1 MSYRWLLLL
10 CLLLPLGAL
19 AASVQASL
27 DRNDVHLGETV
38 TLNLR
43 IDGSMNAN
51 TPDLSA
57 LDNDF
62 EVLGSSTN
70 STLTVMNGRPSAE
83 LMIGIALRPKHV
95 GDLQIPS
102 LSVAGSQTAPLIL
115 HVGPPDNASASTDTH
130 KDVFIETAASPDH
143 VYAGQQLLYTV
154 RLFFDVNLNSGTL
167 PDPHPDGTDVRKLG
181 GDANYQTVRNGRRYQ
196 VIERR
201 YAMTPQH
208 AGALTIPS
216 IEFQGEAVDPAN
228 PNDPGSFFGQGG
240 LFGNTSPVTADSSP
254 VTLNVQAA
262 PADWGS
268 TTWLPARALTLKLE
282 GLPGDDKAQVGQP
295 INLRMSIDAIGLP
308 ADALP
313 QLSLSTIDGA
323 TVYPD
328 QSTDTTHD
336 DGQWLNGHRQ
346 RGFAIFPQRAGP
358 LTIPA
363 ISLTWFN
370 VQTGQKQV
378 ATVPAHTLTVSPAAN
393 GAQVAS
399 ASTAPSTAPAATPAA
414 SGAVGTAANGNAT
427 SSPAMSSTPW
437 RWIAIG
443 SIGLWVLSA
452 IAFWL
457 WRRRKP
463 VPSTESTSRHAASA
477 SDSVRS
483 SRHAFMDAARG
494 KDRATQARRLL
505 AWARSERPGLQ
516 NLGQLSEAL
525 ASEQQRAAID
535 QLQRLQYAGA
545 SAEAATDLASVF
557 AQGFAWRQDAESGED
572 SPLPPLYPFKLD

>member
-1 MSYRWLLLL
+1 MSYRWLWLL
-10 CLLLPLGAL
+10 CLLLPFSAA

-38 TLNLR
+38 RLNLR

-51 TPDLSA
+51 TPDVSA

-70 STLTVMNGRPSAE
+70 STLTVVNGRPSAE
-83 LMIGIALRPKHV
+83 LMIGIALRPKHI

-102 LSVAGSQTAPLIL
+102 LTVAGSQTSPLTL
-115 HVGPPDNASASTDTH
+115 HVGPPDSSASTDTH

-154 RLFFDVNLNSGTL
+154 RLFFDVNLNNGTL

-181 GDANYQTVRNGRRYQ
+181 GDTDYEAVRSGRRYH

-201 YAMTPQH
+201 YALIPQR
-208 AGALTIPS
+208 AGSLTIPS
-216 IEFQGEAVDPAN
+216 IEFQGEAVDPTN

-254 VTLNVQAA
+254 ITVNVQPS

-282 GLPGDDKAQVGQP
+282 GLPGDDKAQIGQP
-295 INLRMSIDAIGLP
+295 INLRMSVEAEGLP
-308 ADALP
+308 ADTLP
-313 QLSLSTIDGA
+313 QLSLPAIDGA

-328 QSTDTTHD
+328 QSTDSTHD
-336 DGQWLNGHRQ
+336 DGQWLNGHRE
-346 RGFAIFPQRAGP
+346 RSFAIFPQRAGS

-363 ISLTWFN
+363 VTLTWFN

-378 ATVPAHTLTVSPAAN
+378 ASIPAHTLTVLPAAA
-393 GAQVAS
+393 G
-399 ASTAPSTAPAATPAA
+399 APSTPASAAQAATP
-414 SGAVGTAANGNAT
+414 VT
-427 SSPAMSSTPW
+427 SPAVAGSAAAVPNAGPITSPAGPLTPW
-437 RWIAIG
+437 RWIALG
-443 SIGLWVLSA
+443 SLGLWVLSA
-452 IAFWL
+452 VAFWW
-457 WRRRKP
+457 WRRRRQGP
-463 VPSTESTSRHAASA
+463 ADVPSAKPALHDSA
-477 SDSVRS
+477 RT
-483 SRHAFMDAARG
+483 SRHAFMEAARG
-494 KDRATQARRLL
+494 KDRAAQARRLL

-525 ASEQQRAAID
+525 ASESQRAAID
-535 QLQRLQYAGA
+535 RLQRLQYAGA
-545 SAEAATDLASVF
+545 GADEATDLSAVF
-557 AQGFAWRQDAESGED
+557 AQGFVWRHEEQSDQD

>member
-1 MSYRWLLLL
+1 MSYRWLWLL
-10 CLLLPLGAL
+10 CLLLPFSAA

-38 TLNLR
+38 RLNLR
-43 IDGSMNAN
+43 IDGSMNAD

-70 STLTVMNGRPSAE
+70 STLSVINGRQSAE
-83 LMIGIALRPKHV
+83 LIIGIALRPKHI

-102 LSVAGSQTAPLIL
+102 LTVAGSQTSPLTL
-115 HVGPPDNASASTDTH
+115 HVGPPDSSTDADTH
-130 KDVFIETAASPDH
+130 KDIFIETTASPDH

-154 RLFFDVNLNSGTL
+154 RLFFDVDLNSGSL

-181 GDANYQTVRNGRRYQ
+181 GDTDYESIRNGRRYH

-201 YAMTPQH
+201 YALIPQH
-208 AGALTIPS
+208 AGTLTIPS

-228 PNDPGSFFGQGG
+228 PNDPGSYFGQGG

-254 VTLNVQAA
+254 VTVNVQTA
-262 PADWGS
+262 PADWGT

-282 GLPGDDKAQVGQP
+282 GLPGDDKAQIGQP
-295 INLRMSIDAIGLP
+295 INLHMSVDAQGLP

-313 QLSLSTIDGA
+313 QLSLPAIDGA

-336 DGQWLNGHRQ
+336 DGQWLTGHRE
-346 RGFAIFPQRAGP
+346 RSFAIFPQHAGS
-358 LTIPA
+358 LVIPA

-370 VQTGQKQV
+370 TQTGQKQV
-378 ATVPAHTLTVSPAAN
+378 TTIPAHTLTVLPAAA
-393 GAQVAS
+393 GAPATPSS
-399 ASTAPSTAPAATPAA
+399 AMQAATPVTPPNAA
-414 SGAVGTAANGNAT
+414 SGAVAVPNAGLIPSSAAA
-427 SSPAMSSTPW
+427 SAPW

-443 SIGLWVLSA
+443 SFGLWVLSA
-452 IAFWL
+452 LAFWW
-457 WRRRKP
+457 WRRKSALPEVSSATPAAHDSAR
-463 VPSTESTSRHAASA
+463 TSRHT
-477 SDSVRS
+477 
-483 SRHAFMDAARG
+483 FMEAARG
-494 KDRATQARRLL
+494 KDRAAQARRLL

-516 NLGQLSEAL
+516 NLGQLSGAL
-525 ASEQQRAAID
+525 ASEQQRTAID
-535 QLQRLQYAGA
+535 QLQRLQYAGVGA
-545 SAEAATDLASVF
+545 DEAMDLSAVF
-557 AQGFAWRQDAESGED
+557 AQGFAWRHEDQPDQD

>member
-10 CLLLPLGAL
+10 CLLLSFGAM

-70 STLTVMNGRPSAE
+70 SSLTVINGRPSAE

-102 LSVAGSQTAPLIL
+102 LNVAGSQTSPLTL
-115 HVGPPDNASASTDTH
+115 HVGPPDSSTSADAK
-130 KDVFIETAASPDH
+130 KDIFLETAANPDH
-143 VYAGQQLLYTV
+143 VYVGQQLLYTV
-154 RLFFDVNLNSGTL
+154 RLFFDVNLNSGSL
-167 PDPHPDGTDVRKLG
+167 PDPHPDGVDVRKLG
-181 GDANYQTVRNGRRYQ
+181 GDTDYETVRNGHRYH

-201 YAMTPQH
+201 YAMIPQR
-208 AGALTIPS
+208 AGSLTIPS
-216 IEFQGEAVDPAN
+216 VEFQGEAVDPGNA
-228 PNDPGSFFGQGG
+228 NDPGGFFGQGG

-254 VTLNVQAA
+254 STVNVQAA

-268 TTWLPARALTLKLE
+268 TAWLAARALTLKLE
-282 GLPGDDKAQVGQP
+282 GLPGSDQAQVGQP
-295 INLRMSIDAIGLP
+295 VNLRMSIDAVGVAAESLP
-308 ADALP
+308 D
-313 QLSLSTIDGA
+313 LSLPTIDGA

-328 QSTDTTHD
+328 QSTNTTHD
-336 DGQWLNGHRQ
+336 DGQWLIGHRE
-346 RGFAIFPQRAGP
+346 RSFAIFPQRAGP

-363 ISLTWFN
+363 ITLTWFN

-378 ATVPAHTLTVSPAAN
+378 ATIPEHTLTVLPAAN
-393 GAQVAS
+393 GATTAS
-399 ASTAPSTAPAATPAA
+399 ASSAQPLPSASPAATPSAGALSVGAGAPSSNA
-414 SGAVGTAANGNAT
+414 SSAW
-427 SSPAMSSTPW
+427 W

-443 SIGLWVLSA
+443 SLGLWVLSA
-452 IAFWL
+452 LLFWW
-457 WRRRKP
+457 WRRREP
-463 VPSTESTSRHAASA
+463 VLPSA
-477 SDSVRS
+477 SVANTASSESMRS
-483 SRHAFMDAARG
+483 SRQAFMDAARG
-494 KDRATQARRLL
+494 KDRGTQARHLL
-505 AWARSERPGLQ
+505 AWARSERSDLH
-516 NLGQLSEAL
+516 NLGQLSQAL
-525 ASEQQRAAID
+525 ASAPQRNAID
-535 QLQRLQYAGA
+535 RLQHLQYAGDA
-545 SAEAATDLASVF
+545 ADDATDLAAVF
-557 AQGFAWRQDAESGED
+557 AQGFVWRQETDASQD

>member
-1 MSYRWLLLL
+1 MSYRWLFLL
-10 CLLLPLGAL
+10 CLLLPFSAV

-43 IDGSMNAN
+43 IDGSMNAD

-62 EVLGSSTN
+62 EVLGRSTN
-70 STLTVMNGRPSAE
+70 STLSVVNGRQSAE
-83 LMIGIALRPKHV
+83 LMIGIALRPKHT

-102 LSVAGSQTAPLIL
+102 LTVAGSQTSPLTL
-115 HVGPPDNASASTDTH
+115 HVGPPDNSASADAR
-130 KDVFIETAASPDH
+130 KDVFIETTASPDH

-154 RLFFDVNLNSGTL
+154 RLFFDVDLNSGTL

-181 GDANYQTVRNGRRYQ
+181 NDTDYESIRNGHRYH

-201 YAMTPQH
+201 YALIPQH
-208 AGALTIPS
+208 AGTLTIPS
-216 IEFQGEAVDPAN
+216 IEFQGEAVDPGN

-254 VTLNVQAA
+254 ATVNVQPA

-282 GLPGDDKAQVGQP
+282 GLPGDDKAQIGQP
-295 INLRMSIDAIGLP
+295 INLHMSVDAQGMP

-313 QLSLSTIDGA
+313 QLSLPTIDGA

-336 DGQWLNGHRQ
+336 DGQWLTGHRE
-346 RGFAIFPQRAGP
+346 RSFAIFPQRAGS

-378 ATVPAHTLTVSPAAN
+378 TTIPAHTLTVLPAAAGAPATASSATQAAASPAAT
-393 GAQVAS
+393 S
-399 ASTAPSTAPAATPAA
+399 STAAAPSTGA
-414 SGAVGTAANGNAT
+414 SITSPAT
-427 SSPAMSSTPW
+427 SSSIPW

-443 SIGLWVLSA
+443 SLGLWVLSVV
-452 IAFWL
+452 AFWW

-463 VPSTESTSRHAASA
+463 AQSAIPSTKTAPHDSTRT
-477 SDSVRS
+477 
-483 SRHAFMDAARG
+483 SRHAFMEAARG
-494 KDRATQARRLL
+494 KDRAAQARRLL

-525 ASEQQRAAID
+525 ASDEQRAAID
-535 QLQRLQYAGA
+535 RLQRLQYAGA
-545 SAEAATDLASVF
+545 GAQDMADLSTIF
-557 AQGFAWRQDAESGED
+557 AQGFVWRHEDQTEQD

>member
-1 MSYRWLLLL
+1 MMYRWLLLL
-10 CLLLPLGAL
+10 CLLLPLSAV

-27 DRNDVHLGETV
+27 DRNDAQLGETV

-43 IDGSMNAN
+43 IDGSMNASA
-51 TPDLSA
+51 PDLSA
-57 LDNDF
+57 LSNDF
-62 EVLGSSTN
+62 EVLGTSTN
-70 STLTVMNGRPSAE
+70 STLTVMNGRPTAQ
-83 LMIGIALRPKHV
+83 LIIGIALRPKHI

-102 LSVAGSQTAPLIL
+102 LTVAGGQTAPLTL
-115 HVGPPDNASASTDTH
+115 HVGPPGSSAGTDAR
-130 KDVFIETAASPDH
+130 KDVFIETAANPDH

-167 PDPHPDGTDVRKLG
+167 PDPRPDGTDVRKLG
-181 GDANYQTVRNGRRYQ
+181 GDTDYEAVRNGRRYH

-201 YAMTPQH
+201 YALIPQH
-208 AGALTIPS
+208 AGSLTIPS

-254 VTLNVQAA
+254 VTVNVQAA

-268 TTWLPARALTLKLE
+268 TAWLPARTLTLKLE

-295 INLRMSIDAIGLP
+295 INLRMSIEAVGLP

-313 QLSLSTIDGA
+313 QLSLPTIDGG

-336 DGQWLNGHRQ
+336 DGQWLTGHRE
-346 RGFAIFPQRAGP
+346 RSFAIFPQRSGS

-363 ISLTWFN
+363 ITLTWFN

-378 ATVPAHTLTVSPAAN
+378 VTVPAHTLSVLPAAN
-393 GAQVAS
+393 
-399 ASTAPSTAPAATPAA
+399 TAPATASSVAQAMTPA
-414 SGAVGTAANGNAT
+414 
-427 SSPAMSSTPW
+427 SSPAMASSASTTVTAGAVAAPTVTPMPW
-437 RWIAIG
+437 RWLAIG
-443 SIGLWVLSA
+443 SLGLWILSA
-452 IAFWL
+452 VAFW
-457 WRRRKP
+457 WWRRKP
-463 VPSTESTSRHAASA
+463 ANSPTPTSRSAAP
-477 SDSVRS
+477 DSSRS
-483 SRHAFMDAARG
+483 SRQAFLDVASG
-494 KDRATQARRLL
+494 TDRALQARRLL

-525 ASEQQRAAID
+525 ASQQQRAAID
-535 QLQRLQYAGA
+535 QLQRLQYADM
-545 SAEAATDLASVF
+545 SADSATDLAAAF
-557 AQGFAWRQDAESGED
+557 AQGFLWHSGSESSEQ

>member
-10 CLLLPLGAL
+10 CLLLPLSAV

-43 IDGSMNAN
+43 IDGSMSAN
-51 TPDLSA
+51 TPDLSV

-62 EVLGSSTN
+62 EVLGTSTN

-83 LMIGIALRPKHV
+83 LIIGIALRPKHM

-102 LSVAGSQTAPLIL
+102 LSIAGSQTAPLTL
-115 HVGPPDNASASTDTH
+115 HVGSPDNAASADTR
-130 KDVFIETAASPDH
+130 KDIFIEVAVNPDH
-143 VYAGQQLLYTV
+143 VYVGQQLLYTV
-154 RLFFDVNLNSGTL
+154 RLFFDVNLNSGSL
-167 PDPHPDGTDVRKLG
+167 PDPHPDGTDIRKLG
-181 GDANYQTVRNGRRYQ
+181 ADTNDEAVRNGRRYH

-201 YAMTPQH
+201 YALIPQR
-208 AGALTIPS
+208 AGSLTIPS

-254 VTLNVQAA
+254 LIVNVQA
-262 PADWGS
+262 PPSDWGS

-295 INLRMSIDAIGLP
+295 INLHMSIQAVGVP
-308 ADALP
+308 ADSLP
-313 QLSLSTIDGA
+313 PLSLPTIDGG

-328 QSTDTTHD
+328 QTIDTTHD
-336 DGQWLNGHRQ
+336 DGQWLTGHRE
-346 RGFAIFPQRAGP
+346 RSFAIFPQRTGT

-363 ISLTWFN
+363 MTLTWFN

-378 ATVPAHTLTVSPAAN
+378 ASLPAHTLTVLPSAN
-393 GAQVAS
+393 N
-399 ASTAPSTAPAATPAA
+399 APATPASVAHTAVANVVPATA
-414 SGAVGTAANGNAT
+414 SSVGAVGNVAAP
-427 SSPAMSSTPW
+427 SSPTLW

-443 SIGLWVLSA
+443 SIGLWVISVV
-452 IAFWL
+452 AFGW
-457 WRRRKP
+457 WRRRKT
-463 VPSTESTSRHAASA
+463 VPSDALREGSGH

-483 SRHAFMDAARG
+483 SRHAFMQAARG
-494 KDRATQARRLL
+494 KDRTAQARRLL

-516 NLGQLSEAL
+516 NLGQVSQAL

-535 QLQRLQYAGA
+535 GLQRLQYAGA
-545 SAEAATDLASVF
+545 SAEDTTPLAEVF
-557 AQGFAWRQDAESGED
+557 AQGFVWRREGESSED

>member
-10 CLLLPLGAL
+10 CLWLPLSAV

-70 STLTVMNGRPSAE
+70 SSLTVINGRPSAQ

-102 LSVAGSQTAPLIL
+102 LMVAGSQTSPLTL
-115 HVGPPDNASASTDTH
+115 HVSPPDASASADAK
-130 KDVFIETAASPDH
+130 KDIFIETSASPDH
-143 VYAGQQLLYTV
+143 VYVGQQLLYTV
-154 RLFFDVNLNSGTL
+154 RLLFDVNLNSGSL
-167 PDPHPDGTDVRKLG
+167 PDPQPAGVDVRKLG
-181 GDANYQTVRNGRRYQ
+181 SDTDYEAVRNGRRYH

-201 YAMTPQH
+201 YAMTPQR
-208 AGALTIPS
+208 AGSLTIPS
-216 IEFQGEAVDPAN
+216 IEFQGEAVDPGN

-240 LFGNTSPVTADSSP
+240 LLGNTSPVTADSSP
-254 VTLNVQAA
+254 TTVDVQAA
-262 PADWGS
+262 PANWGS

-282 GLPGDDKAQVGQP
+282 GLPGNDQAQVGQP
-295 INLRMSIDAIGLP
+295 VNLRMSVEAVGVPAESLPELSLP
-308 ADALP
+308 AI
-313 QLSLSTIDGA
+313 SGA

-328 QSTDTTHD
+328 QSTNTTHD
-336 DGQWLNGHRQ
+336 DGQWLTGHRE
-346 RGFAIFPQRAGP
+346 RSFAIFPQRAGP

-363 ISLTWFN
+363 ITLTWFN

-378 ATVPAHTLTVSPAAN
+378 ATIPEHTLTVLPAANAAPAAPASSAQASPAA
-393 GAQVAS
+393 AAS
-399 ASTAPSTAPAATPAA
+399 AGVPRLGAGA
-414 SGAVGTAANGNAT
+414 SLSNA
-427 SSPAMSSTPW
+427 SPTPW
-437 RWIAIG
+437 RWLAIG
-443 SIGLWVLSA
+443 SLGLWVLSA
-452 IAFWL
+452 LVFWW

-463 VPSTESTSRHAASA
+463 ELPPASVANTASTESM
-477 SDSVRS
+477 RS
-483 SRHAFMDAARG
+483 SRHAFMEAARG
-494 KDRATQARRLL
+494 KDRGTQARRLL

-516 NLGQLSEAL
+516 NLGQLSQAL
-525 ASEQQRAAID
+525 ASEAQRNAID
-535 QLQRLQYAGA
+535 RLQHLQYAGDA
-545 SAEAATDLASVF
+545 GDDATDLAAVF
-557 AQGFAWRQDAESGED
+557 AQGFVWRQEKDASED